1 MASTRKKVTND
12 GKVFYEIRISR
23 GRGQPAISKRWYP
36 ESTWSQKTID
46 KELAKYAADL
56 ERQAEEGTLQTLK
69 EKKAA
74 EAAAAAEAAKIQTF
88 SQFCEK
94 VFYPSIKITGAK
106 STLSTYKRDLRTHVF
121 PTIGDMKIT
130 EISPAVLAA
139 LLLSL
144 QSKLAVGTCQK
155 IYTTMHTVFSMAY
168 CQDTIIRNP
177 LDKVQRPRP
186 RKDEIP
192 NEEEKAYEESE
203 IIRIIDLVNALPLK
217 WKSFI
222 HLLIDTGCRRG
233 EALGLRWC
241 DIDFENESIVFCCN
255 LCETPEDGIYLDTP
269 KGKKA
274 RTVYV
279 DHEVM
284 ELLKELKKSKTVLDM
299 SGKGYVFTRSEKS
312 LEPISPRNVNNYFI
326 RFGKRNEIDHF
337 HPHKLRHS
345 YASISLRNGADIASV
360 SQNLGHASVNT
371 TLKTYTHSSKEGQK
385 KAHAT
390 FRAALQDTQT
400 KTQTKTQT

>member
-1 MASTRKKVTND
+1 MASTRKGTTND

-23 GRGQPAISKRWYP
+23 GRKLPAYSERWYP

-46 KELAKYAADL
+46 KELAKVTADL
-56 ERQAEEGTLQTLK
+56 ERQAAEGTLLTLK
-69 EKKAA
+69 ERKAA

-94 VFYPSIKITGAK
+94 VFYPSIAITGAR
-106 STLSTYKRDLRTHVF
+106 STLSTYKRDLNTHVF
-121 PTIGDMKIT
+121 PTIGNMRIT
-130 EISPAVLAA
+130 EITPAVLTA

-144 QSKLAVGTCQK
+144 QAKLAVGTCQK

-168 CQDTIIRNP
+168 RQDTIDRNP
-177 LDKVQRPRP
+177 MDKVQRPRP
-186 RKDEIP
+186 RKDEIQD
-192 NEEEKAYEESE
+192 EEAKAYEEDE
-203 IIRIIDLVNALPLK
+203 IIRIIDLVNKLSLK
-217 WKSFI
+217 WKTYI

-241 DIDFENESIVFCCN
+241 DINFEEESIVFAHN
-255 LCETPEDGIYLDTP
+255 LCVTPEDGIYLDTP

-279 DHEVM
+279 DHDVM
-284 ELLKELKKSKTVLDM
+284 ELLQELKKSRKVMDV
-299 SGKGYVFTRSEKS
+299 SGKGYVFTRSDDS
-312 LEPISPRNVNNYFI
+312 LEPIHPRYVNNYFI
-326 RFGKRNEIDHF
+326 RFGKRHEIDQF

-371 TLKTYTHSSKEGQK
+371 TLRTYTHSSKEGQK

-390 FRAALQDTQT
+390 FRAALQETQT